1 MRIYK
6 PNEEI
11 PVSEY
16 FAQKLHN
23 IEAEIKKL
31 DNEYIVNVNQEEYIN
46 MLVAKETVLFE
57 IYYDTERI
65 LLEKKQYKQK
75 EIEEHPG
82 FCGHSISRTYTE
94 YRFCLKYKFSGDI
107 DVLRI
112 QPDCFS
118 FSTLYNPI
126 PIEVVDDELSIRFSS
141 HDNDSQIIEKQI
153 SEIKKNAYP

>member
-46 MLVAKETVLFE
+46 MLVVKNTVSFE
-57 IYYDTERI
+57 IYYDTER
-65 LLEKKQYKQK
+65 
-75 EIEEHPG
+75 
-82 FCGHSISRTYTE
+82 
-94 YRFCLKYKFSGDI
+94 
-107 DVLRI
+107 RI
-112 QPDCFS
+112 FDG
-118 FSTLYNPI
+118 
-126 PIEVVDDELSIRFSS
+126 
-141 HDNDSQIIEKQI
+141 K
-153 SEIKKNAYP
+153 